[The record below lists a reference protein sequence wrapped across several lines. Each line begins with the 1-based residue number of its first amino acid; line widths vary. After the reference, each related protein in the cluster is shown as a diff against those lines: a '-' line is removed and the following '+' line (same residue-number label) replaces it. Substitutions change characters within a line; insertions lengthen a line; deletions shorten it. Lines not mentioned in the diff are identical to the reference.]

1 MGRNVLDF
9 VLQILSVNS
18 EEVPAIG
25 VKLIFFMECN
35 ALCYFLLHIFTS
47 NGV

>member
-1 MGRNVLDF
+1 MLDF
-9 VLQILSVNS
+9 VLHFLSVNS

-25 VKLIFFMECN
+25 VKLLFFMECN
-35 ALCYFLLHIFTS
+35 TLCYFLLHIFTS

>member
-25 VKLIFFMECN
+25 VKLLFFMECN
-35 ALCYFLLHIFTS
+35 TLLLFVTYFHK
-47 NGV
+47 